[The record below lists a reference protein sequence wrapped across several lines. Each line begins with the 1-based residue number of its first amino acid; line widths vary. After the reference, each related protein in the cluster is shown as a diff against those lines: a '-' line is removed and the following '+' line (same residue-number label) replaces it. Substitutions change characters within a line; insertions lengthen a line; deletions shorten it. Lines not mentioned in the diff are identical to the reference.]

1 MLYSIEDFSKLRPIS
16 HIIWDVDGPIT
27 EKDKLEPS
35 VAAKIINLAL
45 DDIFHSFIT
54 GRDAKWLEDNL
65 IRPMQ
70 KYYSFPIARNKFK
83 FYAEVGCI
91 PMELRPNN
99 DVSGTPHPGIADHPL
114 VTDENGIRTALRD
127 RVYDPEKSIREYK
140 AGETIDEMSQEVVYD
155 ANGRGWVFSIK
166 DKTPKHKAPEETTA
180 DIKKYIWG
188 TKKAIVTWEK
198 VRDSEGSVADFNQ
211 QMFVREAE
219 NIIREKGF
227 AKDIAV
233 EEIATAINILPV
245 INGRTL
251 GKSWAAGVALERI
264 WNEELG
270 RKTGSIESVVKKTIA
285 IGDGRADFGF
295 TEPDFGKKT
304 VDRYVNF
311 IFVGGE
317 HDIPKPHDSDGKLIQ
332 NMVIR
337 ATGLGVMQFHYH
349 PISPAIGM
357 EPAKGARVVSEV
369 LDFLKLQ
376 GYFRSFGRS

>member
-27 EKDKLEPS
+27 EKDRLEPS

-45 DDIFHSFIT
+45 DDICHSFIT

-70 KYYSFPIARNKFK
+70 EYYSFPIARNKFK

-91 PMELRPNN
+91 EMELAPNKKEDIN
-99 DVSGTPHPGIADHPL
+99 WNRHPSIAKHPL
-114 VTDENGIRTALRD
+114 LTNKNKIRTALQAC
-127 RVYDPEKSIREYK
+127 VYNPKKSIREYK
-140 AGETIDEMSQEVVYD
+140 AGAKIQVSQEVVYD
-155 ANGRGWVFSIK
+155 ANEKGWLFN
-166 DKTPKHKAPEETTA
+166 A
-180 DIKKYIWG
+180 KKKPLCSNYIWG
-188 TKKAIVTWEK
+188 TKEAIVTWEK
-198 VRDSEGSVADFNQ
+198 VRDSDGNYADFNQ
-211 QMFVREAE
+211 QAFVKEAKS
-219 NIIREKGF
+219 IIKEKGF
-227 AKDIAV
+227 EQDIDV
-233 EEIATAINILPV
+233 EEIGTAINILPI

-251 GKSWAAGVALERI
+251 GKSWAAGMAIERI
-264 WNEELG
+264 WDEELG
-270 RKTGSIESVVKKTIA
+270 KKPSRDSVVEKTIA

-295 TEPDFGKKT
+295 TSPDFGENK
-304 VDRYVNF
+304 VDKRVNF

-317 HDIPKPHDSDGKLIQ
+317 HDMPKPYESDAELKE

-337 ATGLGVMQFHYH
+337 ATGLGVMQFHYD
-349 PISPAIGM
+349 PINPSISM

-376 GYFRSFGRS
+376 GYFRSFSSLI